1 MIKKYLA
8 FARTSIKELNEYKA
22 EFLASAFFV
31 YPITIIVSIIVWRL
45 VYSNLGVDSLGGFT
59 LNEIIFYSILVAFIE
74 KLIRIKVSRTSK
86 DIQSGI
92 LSRDLCRPYS
102 HNIKRFIQDITK
114 KGTNTL
120 FALIPLI
127 IAIII
132 LKLQIPKD
140 PINIILTILA
150 LINAIILVFAI
161 VQIMAYIT
169 FWFKANFGFG
179 IMMSII
185 MDFMSGRTLPISI
198 FPSWFQTISNFLPF
212 QSLKYIPVS
221 ILLNKF
227 THIQALEYLLIG
239 IAWTILFIF
248 IAKFMW
254 KKGLKEYEAQG
265 G

>member
-31 YPITIIVSIIVWRL
+31 YPITIIASIIIWKL

-59 LNEIIFYSILVAFIE
+59 LNEIILYSIIVAFID
-74 KLIRIKVSRTSK
+74 KFVKIKNSRTSR
-86 DIQSGI
+86 DIQDGK

-102 HNIKRFIQDITK
+102 HNIKRYIQAVTK
-114 KGTNTL
+114 RGVSAS
-120 FALIPLI
+120 FALIILVL
-127 IAIII
+127 AIIL
-132 LKLQIPKD
+132 LKLPFPKD
-140 PINIILTILA
+140 PINIILTILT
-150 LINAIILVFAI
+150 LINATILAFVI
-161 VQIMAYIT
+161 VQIFAYIT

-179 IMMSII
+179 VMMSII
-185 MDFMSGRTLPISI
+185 MDFMSGKTLPISI
-198 FPSWFQTISNFLPF
+198 FPGWFQTISGFLPF
-212 QSLKYIPVS
+212 QSLKYIPVA

-227 THIQALEYLLIG
+227 TYTQSIEYLLIG
-239 IAWTILFIF
+239 IGWTIILIL
-248 IAKFMW
+248 IARFMW